1 MVNTPMVVLINT
13 FARYSVDDP
22 DMDITDFCL
31 RYLSEQAADMGK
43 NGLEGFEEPSMPSAP
58 PPAPRQERTPTEAGH
73 ADQWPSDHSLNGL
86 LAKLVGRLNKYAYFY
101 TKKALQ
107 PLHFSSIDD
116 MVYLQVIRM
125 HGNPRKSDVIHA
137 VVSEFPSG
145 IDIIK
150 RLVKMGWVTEQPDA
164 DDKRSKRLTITPA
177 GVAVLEQSYPLLNIA
192 AEIAYGT
199 LSNAE
204 KLMVARLL
212 HRLDVHHWAHYREA
226 RGMDDIGEI
235 AGYFGVG
242 I

>member
-1 MVNTPMVVLINT
+1 
-13 FARYSVDDP
+13 
-22 DMDITDFCL
+22 
-31 RYLSEQAADMGK
+31 
-43 NGLEGFEEPSMPSAP
+43 
-58 PPAPRQERTPTEAGH
+58 
-73 ADQWPSDHSLNGL
+73 
-86 LAKLVGRLNKYAYFY
+86 
-101 TKKALQ
+101 
-107 PLHFSSIDD
+107 
-116 MVYLQVIRM
+116 
-125 HGNPRKSDVIHA
+125 

-164 DDKRSKRLTITPA
+164 DDKRSKRLTMTAA

-235 AGYFGVG
+235 AGYFGL
-242 I
+242 